1 MDTSKRIKLFIWK
14 CLQDALPTRLKLG
27 IKENC
32 VFCQQ
37 KEESTFHLFFD
48 CDYAK
53 AIWNLQLVPL
63 QGVFSDQNSNNISFL
78 DIYNVWLT
86 GEVNSISMALAA
98 TKCWFI
104 WKERCLRVFENKKR
118 TPDQSALVIS
128 KHYEYW
134 HPVTQN
140 ITSTHDKTTTDTKD
154 IWKFPITRS
163 LKINCDAS
171 WLSSKTDAGT
181 GFILRNWTGTF
192 KGAGMAKCRT
202 SSAEEAEALALLH
215 KTEWAITEEFQNL
228 VIEGDNK
235 ATINYLLGQDT
246 TISWQ
251 SKVIL
256 EEVKKKATQL
266 VSFGS
271 FQLVNKKGNKAE
283 DILAKKGRKEA
294 ITTLSFYEAPLFLIP
309 TTSYDTVKA
318 LELCNISLTPV
329 SFSVDAY
336 HTDSPIGR
344 TTLNESV
351 PNETES
357 AD

>member
-1 MDTSKRIKLFIWK
+1 MDTSQIIKLFIWK
-14 CLQDALPTRLKLG
+14 CLQDALPTILKLG

-53 AIWNLQLVPL
+53 AIWNLQPVPV
-63 QGVFSDQNSNNISFL
+63 QGVFSDHNSNNISFF
-78 DIYNVWLT
+78 DIYNVWMT
-86 GEVNSISMALAA
+86 GEVNSISMALEA

-104 WKERCLRVFENKKR
+104 WKERCLRVFENKER
-118 TPDQSALVIS
+118 TPDQLALVIS

-140 ITSTHDKTTTDTKD
+140 ITSTHGRTTTDTQD
-154 IWKFPITRS
+154 TWKFPITRT

-171 WLSSKTDAGT
+171 WLSSKTDASI
-181 GFILRNWTGTF
+181 GFILLNWTGTF
-192 KGAGMAKCRT
+192 KGAGTAKCRT

-215 KTEWAITEEFQNL
+215 TTEWVITEELQNL

-251 SKVIL
+251 SKAIL

-266 VSFGS
+266 ISFGG
-271 FQLVNKKGNKAE
+271 FQLVNRRGNKTA
-283 DILAKKGRKEA
+283 DLLVKKGRKEA
-294 ITTLSFYEAPLFLIP
+294 IIILNFYEAPLFLIP
-309 TTSYDTVKA
+309 TIAYDISKA
-318 LELCNISLTPV
+318 LELCNISITPV
-329 SFSVDAY
+329 SFSVDFY
-336 HTDSPIGR
+336 HTDSAIR
-344 TTLNESV
+344 RITLNESV